1 MAAFS
6 KRITLLQV
14 DDDLLFNAVCSQHFQ
29 RSEFIQL
36 IQVTSIEAAELRL
49 KQTPEIDVLMLD
61 LSLPGRDGVEF
72 LETLADINF
81 TGRLVIISSQ
91 SSHVIKMAGTIATVK
106 GLNLVARVEKPL
118 TPEKLASLDAAISQ
132 D

>member
-14 DDDLLFNAVCSQHFQ
+14 DDDPLFNAVCEQHFQ
-29 RSEFIQL
+29 RNESVQL
-36 IQVTSIEAAELRL
+36 IQVTSIETAELRL

-61 LSLPGRDGVEF
+61 LALPDRDGVEF
-72 LETLADINF
+72 LETLVDINF
-81 TGRLVIISSQ
+81 TGRLIIISSQ
-91 SSHVIKMAGTIATVK
+91 SSDVIKMAGTIATTK
-106 GLNLVARVEKPL
+106 GLNLVALVEKPL

>member
-14 DDDLLFNAVCSQHFQ
+14 DDDPLFNAVCTRHFQ
-29 RSEFIQL
+29 RSELIQL

>member
-1 MAAFS
+1 MAALS
-6 KRITLLQV
+6 KSITLLQV
-14 DDDLLFNAVCSQHFQ
+14 DDDLLFNAVCNQHFQ
-29 RSEFIQL
+29 RNESVQL

-49 KQTPEIDVLMLD
+49 KQTPEIDLLMLD

-91 SSHVIKMAGTIATVK
+91 SSHVIKMAGTIATAK

-118 TPEKLASLDAAISQ
+118 TSEKLASLDAAISQ